1 LYVPISA
8 AVTLLYFCFQG
19 DFCNTI
25 DALSRIAVHSR
36 QPPDGSV
43 YLWYIL
49 LVQCHSEDYMSKT
62 IQIMRLLWIQCQ
74 WNMKVRF
81 MSSLSWL

>member
-1 LYVPISA
+1 LNASDI
-8 AVTLLYFCFQG
+8 FCLQG

-43 YLWYIL
+43 FIL
-49 LVQCHSEDYMSKT
+49 YTVL
-62 IQIMRLLWIQCQ
+62 
-74 WNMKVRF
+74 
-81 MSSLSWL
+81 